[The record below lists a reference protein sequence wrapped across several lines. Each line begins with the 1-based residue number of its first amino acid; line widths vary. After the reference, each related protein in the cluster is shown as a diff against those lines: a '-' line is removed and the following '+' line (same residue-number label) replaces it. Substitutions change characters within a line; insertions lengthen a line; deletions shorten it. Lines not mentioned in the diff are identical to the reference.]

1 MTLRDGGS
9 TPSCAACRYRRRK
22 CTAACPLA
30 KYFPAHKPELFHY
43 VHRLYGVSNVTK
55 ILNTLETQDQKDDAM
70 KSIIFESEWRHHIP
84 AYGCSFIILQVS
96 SQLEAAEEELRRI
109 RIINAVIAANKD
121 QSNQQVDH
129 NPYYW
134 PSSQQEFGGN
144 RPRIDS
150 QDVEGT
156 ESVPFQIFLNKN
168 VGIYA
173 ESPENVAGQV
183 LGLDLLSD
191 VTSNHNLLSTHLEA
205 QTGVH
210 GIQREPEI
218 FFPDYGGLLYST
230 TADDRQSYIENK
242 EACGPSSKSSPI
254 NDQLGE

>member
-22 CTAACPLA
+22 CTADCPLA
-30 KYFPAHKPELFHY
+30 KHFPAHKPELFHY

-84 AYGCSFIILQVS
+84 AYGCTFIIL
-96 SQLEAAEEELRRI
+96 
-109 RIINAVIAANKD
+109 
-121 QSNQQVDH
+121 
-129 NPYYW
+129 
-134 PSSQQEFGGN
+134 QQEFGGN
-144 RPRIDS
+144 RPRIYS

-156 ESVPFQIFLNKN
+156 ESVPFQYFLNKN

-183 LGLDLLSD
+183 LGLDLFSD
-191 VTSNHNLLSTHLEA
+191 VTSNHDLLSMHLEA

-218 FFPDYGGLLYST
+218 LFPDYGGLRYST
-230 TADDRQSYIENK
+230 TADDSQSYIENK

-254 NDQLGE
+254 NDKPGE